1 MAVALGAFVVLILL
15 DCKSRVVAPF
25 QTEHGSDVTDRAGSR
40 THRRRAGQGR
50 GIADEP
56 RFFSIS
62 ILQGAARR
70 ARASLP
76 SLGCRRAIAAGNC
89 RPLDVAFRDG
99 LGRRGT
105 RAASPAQA
113 VPAGVGASA

>member
-1 MAVALGAFVVLILL
+1 
-15 DCKSRVVAPF
+15 VVAPF
-25 QTEHGSDVTDRAGSR
+25 DTEHGSDLMDRARSCMRCRGV
-40 THRRRAGQGR
+40 GQALR
-50 GIADEP
+50 IADKP

-62 ILQGAARR
+62 ILQGAAWR